1 MMPGSRKARLSP
13 TQPGTRM
20 HTHDH
25 SCPSCS
31 GHGHPRIPEPHFRP
45 LPGPGTLV
53 IELQGVSFSYDE
65 REVLSNVDLKI
76 ASGDFMAV
84 IGPNGGGKT
93 TLVKL
98 ILGLLAPKDGTVRV
112 LGADPLSVRPAVGY
126 VPQHALIQPSFPVTV
141 HEVVLL
147 GLRRQGGLLSL
158 GRWPGYRP
166 QDKAKAMET
175 LRMVDMADLATRRFD
190 ALSGGQ
196 KQRVL
201 VARALVSDPALLL
214 FDEPTSNI
222 DPQGKVCL
230 FDLLSA
236 LSSSITIVMVSHDLI
251 SASTRISSVAV
262 VNRKLIQNRSRE
274 LTPAMLE
281 LIYGTHDASCP
292 LDEYIKGVSSIFGQ
306 AGPRSSV

>member
-1 MMPGSRKARLSP
+1 MYRKFFGLKEKPFEITPDPQFVYLSEKHEEALSHLKYAIREGKGFSVI
-13 TQPGTRM
+13 TGEAGT
-20 HTHDH
+20 
-25 SCPSCS
+25 
-31 GHGHPRIPEPHFRP
+31 
-45 LPGPGTLV
+45 
-53 IELQGVSFSYDE
+53 
-65 REVLSNVDLKI
+65 
-76 ASGDFMAV
+76 
-84 IGPNGGGKT
+84 GKT

-98 ILGLLAPKDGTVRV
+98 ILGLLAPKSGTVRV
-112 LGADPLSVRPAVGY
+112 LGANPLSVRPAVGY

-158 GRWPGYRP
+158 GRWPGYHA

-251 SASTRISSVAV
+251 SASTRISNVAV